1 LGQGQKEG
9 NHEKNSFHIVFSSI
23 FVVVIIFGIT
33 TGQAFGAKKVI
44 LKVQSVQPTS
54 IPGSGMVDLANAVKA
69 ATDGNIIMEIHE
81 PGDLVAPFE
90 ILDAVSE
97 GKIDAGLSASAFW
110 QGKIPAA
117 AFFTAVPFGPEA
129 PEYLAWLYNGNGMK
143 LYQEMYDKYG
153 YNVKVFPDLIYC
165 PESSGWFRTPIKSV
179 EDLKGLKMRFLGL
192 GGLAMEKLGVS
203 VTVLPPGEIFAA
215 LEKKTLDATEFSMRA
230 LDQALGFYKLL
241 KYNYYPGWHQQATV
255 AELLINKDIWK
266 GMTPGQQTLIEMA
279 CMANITRTL
288 ASNEAAQGKVIRDNM
303 EKRGV
308 SNMVWSDEML
318 GAFKKAWMEVVE
330 ENCAKDPFFKKVW
343 EDLSAF
349 RAEYAY
355 WSTLGFLPRQK
366 AR

>member
-1 LGQGQKEG
+1 MMRRTVFTSLFA
-9 NHEKNSFHIVFSSI
+9 SIVVF
-23 FVVVIIFGIT
+23 FIILGIT

-54 IPGSGMVDLANAVKA
+54 IPGSGMVDLANAVEA
-69 ATDGNIIMEIHE
+69 ASDGNIIMKLHE
-81 PGDLVAPFE
+81 PGELVAPLE

-97 GKIDAGLSASAFW
+97 GRIDGGFAGSGFW

-117 AFFTAVPFGPEA
+117 AFFCSVPFGPEG

-143 LYQEMYDKYG
+143 LYQEMYDRYG
-153 YNVKVFPDLIYC
+153 YNVKVLPDVIYC
-165 PESSGWFRTPIKSV
+165 PETSGWFRTPIKSV
-179 EDLKGLKMRFLGL
+179 EDLKGLRMRFFGL
-192 GGLAMEKLGVS
+192 GGLAMQKLGVS
-203 VTVLPPGEIFAA
+203 VSLLPVAEIFPA
-215 LEKKTLDATEFSMRA
+215 LEKKTLDATECSMPA
-230 LDQALGFYKLL
+230 LDQTLGFYKLL

-255 AELLINKDIWK
+255 GELLINKDIWK
-266 GMTPGQQTLIEMA
+266 GMTPGQQALIEMA

-288 ASNEAAQGKVIRDNM
+288 AYNEAAQGKVIRDNM

-318 GAFKKAWMEVVE
+318 DAFKRAWMEVVE

-355 WSTLGFLPRQK
+355 WSKLGFLPRPK

>member
-1 LGQGQKEG
+1 MRRT
-9 NHEKNSFHIVFSSI
+9 VFTSLFASI
-23 FVVVIIFGIT
+23 FVLFIIFGIT
-33 TGQAFGAKKVI
+33 TGQAFGERKLI
-44 LKVQSVQPTS
+44 LKLQCVQPTS

-69 ATDGNIIMEIHE
+69 ASDGNIIIELHE
-81 PGDLVAPFE
+81 PGELVAPFE

-97 GKIDAGLSASAFW
+97 GRINAGWSGSGFW

-153 YNVKVFPDLIYC
+153 YNVKVFPVTIYC
-165 PESSGWFRTPIKSV
+165 PETSGWFRKPIKSV
-179 EDLKGLKMRFLGL
+179 EDLKGLRMRFFGL
-192 GGLAMEKLGVS
+192 GGLAMQKLGVS
-203 VTVLPPGEIFAA
+203 VTVLPVAEILPA
-215 LEKKTLDATEFSMRA
+215 LEKKALDATECSMPA
-230 LDQALGFYKLL
+230 LDQMLGFYKIL

-255 AELLINKDIWK
+255 GELLINKDIWK
-266 GMTPGQQTLIEMA
+266 GMTPGQQALIEMA
-279 CMANITRTL
+279 CMANITRML
-288 ASNEAAQGKVIRDNM
+288 AYNEAAQGKVIKDNI

-308 SNMVWSDEML
+308 TTMVWSDEML

-330 ENCAKDPFFKKVW
+330 EKCAKDPFFKTVW

-355 WSTLGFLPRQK
+355 WSKLGFLPRPK